1 MTRGNLRCCCFAGL
15 LRRVPPSAG
24 CLPEKLLGGVFSSS
38 FFFLFFFSFSFSFLF
53 LSSHARKTLALGHAL
68 KGQNARWAHGLR
80 KSSEVA
86 KATLFFEPI
95 CTGHAKSGLLIFSRN
110 SKTLALGH
118 FFQNQ
123 ISLLTPGPGKK
134 QILKKS
140 RPFCSARPCCAATSF
155 KFPHHR

>member
-1 MTRGNLRCCCFAGL
+1 MRSKAKV
-15 LRRVPPSAG
+15 RVGRMALGSPPK
-24 CLPEKLLGGVFSSS
+24 LPRQG
-38 FFFLFFFSFSFSFLF
+38 FFLEPTCTRQAKSGLQIFSRTS
-53 LSSHARKTLALGHAL
+53 KTLALGHAL
-68 KGQNARWAHGLR
+68 KGQSARWAHGLR

-86 KATLFFEPI
+86 KATFFFEPI
-95 CTGHAKSGLLIFSRN
+95 CTGHAKSGLQIFSRN

-118 FFQNQ
+118 FFQKQ
-123 ISLLTPGPGKK
+123 ISFLTPGPGKK